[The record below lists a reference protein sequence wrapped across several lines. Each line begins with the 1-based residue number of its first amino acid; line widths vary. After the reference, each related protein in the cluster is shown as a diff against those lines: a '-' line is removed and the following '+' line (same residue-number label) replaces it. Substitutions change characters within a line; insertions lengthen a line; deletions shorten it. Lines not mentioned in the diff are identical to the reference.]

1 MREELW
7 QKPQLTEDTNG
18 KKWGLDKRVGP
29 ATFINFTQLV
39 AVIWFGSAFYTQ
51 VNADRVRTDERF
63 TSFSEA
69 RKAQDDQIAKMQTIQ
84 ENMLV
89 TMTKMGDQ
97 QEATADTLKDIR
109 ELLRKGK

>member
-1 MREELW
+1 MARQTQSEEI
-7 QKPQLTEDTNG
+7 G

-29 ATFINFTQLV
+29 ATFINLTQLV
-39 AVIWFGSAFYTQ
+39 AIIWFGSAFYTQ

-63 TSFSEA
+63 QSFSES
-69 RKAQDDQIAKMQTIQ
+69 RKAQDDQIGKMQNIQ

-97 QEATADTLKDIR
+97 QEATTDALKDIR
-109 ELLRKGK
+109 ELLRKAK

>member
-1 MREELW
+1 MPKQQTTEE
-7 QKPQLTEDTNG
+7 QSG
-18 KKWGLDKRVGP
+18 KKWGIDKRVGP

-63 TSFSEA
+63 QSFSDA
-69 RKAQDDQIAKMQTIQ
+69 RKAQDEQITKMQTIQ

-89 TMTKMGDQ
+89 TMTKVGDQ
-97 QEATADTLKDIR
+97 QEATTEALKDIR
-109 ELLRKGK
+109 ELLRKPTK

>member
-1 MREELW
+1 MAKR
-7 QKPQLTEDTNG
+7 QQVEDASG
-18 KKWGLDKRVGP
+18 KKWGLDKKVGP

-51 VNADRVRTDERF
+51 VNADRARTDERF
-63 TSFSEA
+63 ASFSES
-69 RKAQDDQIAKMQTIQ
+69 RKAQDDHIDKMQTIQ
-84 ENMLV
+84 QNMLL

-97 QEATADTLKDIR
+97 QEATTEALRDIR